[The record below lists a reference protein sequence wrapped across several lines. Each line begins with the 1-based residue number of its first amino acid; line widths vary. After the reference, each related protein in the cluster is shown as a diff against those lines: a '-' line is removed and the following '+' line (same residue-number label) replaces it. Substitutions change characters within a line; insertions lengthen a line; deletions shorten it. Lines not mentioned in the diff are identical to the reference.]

1 MGVAG
6 FIALAAACSTS
17 VGLIPW
23 RMVAWGLGLQLTLA
37 FVILKFEV
45 GGVRPGYE
53 LFSAIARAA
62 QRFMAFTDAGS
73 RFVFGE
79 LANPEVVSQLFPG
92 GFVFAF
98 AALPI
103 IIFISSFFTVLY
115 HFGILQFF
123 VKQTARAVVAL
134 LNTSGAETL
143 SAVANVFMGQDR
155 SPDHR
160 PAVRL
165 PHDPLGV
172 ADIDGRR
179 HGDDLRRR
187 DGDLHQPGRR
197 CGCHPDDQ
205 RHGSAVRPLRREDPD
220 AGNGGAED
228 PRHGDAEGRA

>member
-1 MGVAG
+1 MSRLREFARRERLVFVLVVVGLVVAAYLLRDVVDPRVRAVMGVAG

-17 VGLIPW
+17 VGAIPW
-23 RMVAWGLGLQLTLA
+23 RTVAWGLGLQLTLA

-53 LFSAIARAA
+53 VFGAIARAA

-98 AALPI
+98 TALPI

-115 HFGILQFF
+115 HLGILQFF

-134 LNTSGAETL
+134 LNTSG
-143 SAVANVFMGQDR
+143 N
-155 SPDHR
+155 
-160 PAVRL
+160 RL
-165 PHDPLGV
+165 
-172 ADIDGRR
+172 
-179 HGDDLRRR
+179 
-187 DGDLHQPGRR
+187 
-197 CGCHPDDQ
+197 
-205 RHGSAVRPLRREDPD
+205 
-220 AGNGGAED
+220 NG
-228 PRHGDAEGRA
+228 H